1 MSTQFETQELKLI
14 AQIIDVASQK
24 GLFRAQE
31 LMIIGALHKKTV
43 EQIQAAEPVGE
54 RADGK

>member
-1 MSTQFETQELKLI
+1 MSTQFDTQELKLI

-24 GLFRAQE
+24 GLFRAPE

-43 EQIQAAEPVGE
+43 EQIQAAEPTEEKANG
-54 RADGK
+54 